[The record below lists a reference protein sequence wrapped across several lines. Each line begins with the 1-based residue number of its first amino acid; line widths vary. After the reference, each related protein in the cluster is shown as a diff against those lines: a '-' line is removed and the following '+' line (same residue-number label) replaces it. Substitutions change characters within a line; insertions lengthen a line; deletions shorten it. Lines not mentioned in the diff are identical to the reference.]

1 MIDSNNPDPSVIA
14 LPSGGYLAVAT
25 SNYATDKYTEPAFP
39 IYFSDNLVD
48 WELQVVTH
56 SGSPREEEHP
66 VGIWEGHPLL
76 YTDVTQ

>member
-1 MIDSNNPDPSVIA
+1 M
-14 LPSGGYLAVAT
+14 AT

-66 VGIWEGHPLL
+66 VGICEGHPLL

>member
-56 SGSPREEEHP
+56 SGSPREEEHL
-66 VGIWEGHPLL
+66 VSICEGHPLL
-76 YTDVTQ
+76 YTVTP